1 MNIQKLQKFISKN
14 RLAHLSNYFEG
25 MELSGKFNAKRMTL
39 ILNEALRKK
48 HYIEAKLNDREK
60 YIEQLEHQLLELDQ
74 WPKRMNTND

>member
-14 RLAHLSNYFEG
+14 RLTHLSNYFEG

-48 HYIEAKLNDREK
+48 HYIETKLNDREK
-60 YIEQLEHQLLELDQ
+60 YIRQLEIQIIE
-74 WPKRMNTND
+74 ND